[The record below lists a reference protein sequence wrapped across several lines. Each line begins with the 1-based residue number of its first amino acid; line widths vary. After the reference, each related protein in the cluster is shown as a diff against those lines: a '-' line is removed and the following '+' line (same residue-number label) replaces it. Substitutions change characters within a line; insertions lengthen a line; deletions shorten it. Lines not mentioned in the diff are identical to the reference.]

1 MQNYI
6 VINSS
11 KLTDNKW
18 LSSFLSNLN
27 YAWQT
32 VCKTGPIWR
41 IHNSPQERRT
51 NMTWNQ
57 KTESPRQTSKRPFS
71 TYNWV
76 YLLGSYWYIALTLA
90 IKLYDISLT
99 IFKNGFRLGN
109 SALIKMSSYQYRKSQ
124 RWLDRLI
131 STMGFPILVRWHLYI
146 ESGPCY
152 FQYFLKS
159 TQQDNRD
166 VS

>member
-41 IHNSPQERRT
+41 IHDSPQERRT

-109 SALIKMSSYQYRKSQ
+109 RALIKMSSYQYRKSHCGNTKVV
-124 RWLDRLI
+124 RSSYLHKGI
-131 STMGFPILVRWHLYI
+131 SYTGKMASLYWTNPLGTDSI
-146 ESGPCY
+146 
-152 FQYFLKS
+152 
-159 TQQDNRD
+159 
-166 VS
+166 